1 MEAMQIDQKSVEAMI
16 TYAKL
21 AKNPKLF
28 RSFTGL
34 SLKAFG
40 QLLPAFE
47 KAYEADLTR
56 RDEQRS
62 QPRQRQ
68 RGGGRRSE
76 IPEVADKLVFILV
89 YFRFYPVQVLHGFL
103 FGLSQP
109 QANDWI
115 HRLTPLL
122 NEALGYEQQLPARRA
137 TEIEAL
143 LEACPE
149 LEFMIDGTER
159 PVRRPK
165 DAEAQRAKYSGKKKR
180 HTVKNNVITEKRTG
194 KIKGLSATVDGRTH
208 DKRVADEHELSFPE
222 GSKLWQDTGFQGYAP
237 EGVIIIQPKK
247 KPRGGQLTYA
257 EKDRN
262 RRISKQRITVEHS
275 IGGIK
280 VFSIVQHTFRNLKTS
295 FDDLIMETACGL
307 HNLRLDFP
315 VG

>member
-1 MEAMQIDQKSVEAMI
+1 MKQKSVEAMI

-21 AKNPKLF
+21 AKKPKLF

-34 SLKAFG
+34 SVQAFK

-56 RDEQRS
+56 RDAQKAE
-62 QPRQRQ
+62 PRQRQ
-68 RGGGRRSE
+68 RGGGRTSV
-76 IPEVADKLVFILV
+76 IPEMADKLVFILV

-103 FGLSQP
+103 FDLSQP

-115 HRLTPLL
+115 HRLTPIL

-137 TEIEAL
+137 KDIETL

-149 LEFMIDGTER
+149 LAFMIDGTER

-165 DAEAQRAKYSGKKKR
+165 DGEQQKAKYSGKKKR
-180 HTVKNNVITEKRTG
+180 HTVKNNLITEKQTG

-208 DKRVADEHELSFPE
+208 DKKLADEQALSFPKN
-222 GSKLWQDTGFQGYAP
+222 SKLWQDTGFQGYAP
-237 EGVIIIQPKK
+237 AGVIIIQPKK
-247 KPRGGQLTYA
+247 KPRGRPLTYA

-262 RRISKQRITVEHS
+262 RRISKRRISVEHS
-275 IGGIK
+275 IGGVK
-280 VFSIVQHTFRNLKTS
+280 VFAIVRDIFRNLKIGFT
-295 FDDLIMETACGL
+295 DLVMETACGL

-315 VG
+315 IKR